1 MNTVLVEYVSMW
13 TSSDIFTEDLKGL
26 LEASDELA
34 HITKKFVLMSETIAH
49 FTFEVIHEVISLSG
63 RLLLEILQEVT
74 RHVSALSQHIVQIAE
89 AVLPRLLLILNV
101 CVHLLAFTVD
111 VCHNLSFISDSSLF
125 LFDKAVSDTLHL
137 RSNWIQCIVVILD
150 SILLFLLDSC
160 LEFIPR

>member
-34 HITKKFVLMSETIAH
+34 HITKKFVLMRETIAH

-74 RHVSALSQHIVQIAE
+74 RQVSALS
-89 AVLPRLLLILNV
+89 
-101 CVHLLAFTVD
+101 
-111 VCHNLSFISDSSLF
+111 
-125 LFDKAVSDTLHL
+125 
-137 RSNWIQCIVVILD
+137 
-150 SILLFLLDSC
+150 
-160 LEFIPR
+160 